1 MKARYVVLAITA
13 VLGIGLVRFFTVT
26 PSFDKVVPQLTRE
39 LNAAKI
45 DVLTTGAKITGR
57 KSMECSST
65 KTGFDRRTN
74 FGDKSTGSAEIR
86 VDFSTSRTIQDLS
99 ESFRSDAKRLGFT
112 EPGEIMGRKL
122 TDDRWAENW
131 YRTDARQR
139 RTYIFLVLSNRIA
152 PGTGYMLMYIPCD
165 DLQQ

>member
-39 LNAAKI
+39 LNAAKM

-57 KSMECSST
+57 TNRECQST
-65 KTGFDRRTN
+65 ETGFDRRTN
-74 FGDKSTGSAEIR
+74 FGDKSTGSAEVR

-99 ESFRSDAKRLGFT
+99 ESFRADAKRLGFT
-112 EPGEIMGRKL
+112 EPGGVTPQL
-122 TDDRWAENW
+122 TDYTWGENW
-131 YRTDARQR
+131 YRTDKRGR
-139 RTYIFLVLSNRIA
+139 PTYILLSLSKRIA
-152 PGTGYMLMYIPCD
+152 PGAGYLTMSIGCD
-165 DLQQ
+165 ELEK